1 MDGCAR
7 SPVTV
12 RLSAR
17 SSDGKRASGHAARLV
32 CASVET
38 DGQAVPDCVRRVPGA
53 GVAACGAIGAG
64 TVPTVATSR
73 AAAWPL
79 AAFDLPGETPTAG
92 RLRAFAGDGAAVGA
106 FIRWQTGK
114 RSRIACGAFL
124 GPGVAACGAIC
135 AGTVPTVATS
145 RAAAWPFPA
154 AGALPAFDLPGE
166 TPTAGRLRAFAGG
179 GAAVEFIRWEKGKLV
194 L

>member
-1 MDGCAR
+1 MANGQAGALRGDRDADGW
-7 SPVTV
+7 T
-12 RLSAR
+12 
-17 SSDGKRASGHAARLV
+17 AARPV
-32 CASVET
+32 GVFIET

-53 GVAACGAIGAG
+53 GMAACGAIGAG

-114 RSRIACGAFL
+114 RARC
-124 GPGVAACGAIC
+124 AAI
-135 AGTVPTVATS
+135 
-145 RAAAWPFPA
+145 
-154 AGALPAFDLPGE
+154 E
-166 TPTAGRLRAFAGG
+166 TPTAGRLRG
-179 GAAVEFIRWEKGKLV
+179 L
-194 L
+194 